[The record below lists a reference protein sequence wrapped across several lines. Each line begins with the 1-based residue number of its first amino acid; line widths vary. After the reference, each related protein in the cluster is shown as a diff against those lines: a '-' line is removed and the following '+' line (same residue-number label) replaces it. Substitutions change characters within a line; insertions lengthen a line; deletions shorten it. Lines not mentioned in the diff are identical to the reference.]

1 MRSKELKLGIAEE
14 DLIFGDLILP
24 KIVAGRNSLNT

>member
-14 DLIFGDLILP
+14 DLIFGDLHFLKP
-24 KIVAGRNSLNT
+24 WPEGAL

>member
-14 DLIFGDLILP
+14 DLIFGDLP
-24 KIVAGRNSLNT
+24 FSKIMAGRDSLNT